1 MSSKPNFVTPE
12 QIRIIPRVTLKKDLV
27 SHPLML
33 DKFTAQ
39 RDQVLEQGNLIIGTL
54 DKERQVVSFR
64 NAFDIPR
71 RRLMQQV
78 KCNSASDY
86 RYF

>member
-1 MSSKPNFVTPE
+1 MSSKSCFGTPE
-12 QIRIIPRVTLKKDLV
+12 QIRIIAKITLRKDLV
-27 SHPLML
+27 SHPLLL

-39 RDQVLEQGNLIIGTL
+39 RDQVLEQGSLIIGTL
-54 DKERQVVSFR
+54 DKERQGVSFR

-78 KCNSASDY
+78 KS
-86 RYF
+86 